1 MGLENSPGA
10 ASVQLCIKLSITWAI
25 PVAITRASPVA
36 HQPGHPTGHPNDI
49 CRGLGRMVYTLTTPL
64 YYVNDRA
71 HLGSAYTTLVCDAIA
86 RQRRLCG
93 ESVLFIT
100 GCDEHGQ
107 KIQRTAEAAGLSP
120 QAHCDEVSEG
130 YRQLWQRWQISNDRF
145 IRTTDPRHRSIVEQF
160 FARVEA
166 NGDVIEGRQQGWYC
180 VACEEFKD
188 DPHEAQD
195 PECPLHR
202 RPLEWRDEL
211 NLFFRLSRYQQQ
223 IEQLIRQEGFIQP
236 QNRRREVENFVA
248 QGLRDFSI
256 SRVNLPWGIG
266 VPGHSGHTFY
276 VWFDA
281 LLGYLT
287 ALLKPGD
294 EPDLQLVTKRG
305 WPASLHVIGKDI
317 LRFHAVYWPAMLLSA
332 GLPLPKR
339 VFGHGFLTREGQKM
353 GKSIG
358 NVLDPQQLLDK
369 CGGDAVRWYL
379 LRDIP
384 FGDDG
389 DFQQQRFT
397 DLVNNDLANTI
408 GNLLNRT
415 SSMARRWFAD
425 AVPPAGGADASS
437 HPLAAAAL
445 LAKQQSELAWER
457 LDLRAAAE
465 AALQLAITANGFL
478 NDQAPWKLIKQEGE
492 QAQVA
497 ADLYAVLEA
506 TRQVAVLLAP
516 LVPDLSA
523 RMLAQLSQAGAA
535 SWPGSLAWGLL
546 PSGLALPEP
555 QPVMA
560 RLELDGP
567 L

>member
-1 MGLENSPGA
+1 MALENPPGA
-10 ASVQLCIKLSITWAI
+10 ASAQLCIKLSITWAI

-223 IEQLIRQEGFIQP
+223 IEQLIAQEGFIQP

-287 ALLKPGD
+287 ALLEPGD

-369 CGGDAVRWYL
+369 CGRDAVRWYL

-384 FGDDG
+384 LGDDG

-425 AVPPAGGADASS
+425 AVPPAGGAAASS

-457 LDLRAAAE
+457 LDLRPAAE

-535 SWPGSLAWGLL
+535 SWPDSLAWGLL

>member
-1 MGLENSPGA
+1 
-10 ASVQLCIKLSITWAI
+10 
-25 PVAITRASPVA
+25 
-36 HQPGHPTGHPNDI
+36 
-49 CRGLGRMVYTLTTPL
+49 MVYTLTTPL

-86 RQRRLCG
+86 RYRRLQG
-93 ESVLFIT
+93 EQVVFIT

-120 QAHCDEVSEG
+120 QAHCDAVSEG
-130 YRQLWQRWQISNDRF
+130 YRQLWQRWQIGNDRF
-145 IRTTDPRHRSIVEQF
+145 IRTTDPRHRRIVEQF

-166 NGDVIEGRQQGWYC
+166 SGDVVEGRQQGWYC

-195 PECPLHR
+195 PECPIHR

-223 IEQLIRQEGFIQP
+223 IEELIAREGFIQP
-236 QNRRREVENFVA
+236 ASRRREVENFVA

-256 SRVNLPWGIG
+256 SRINLPWGIP
-266 VPGHSGHTFY
+266 VPGHPEHTFY

-281 LLGYLT
+281 LLGYIT
-287 ALLKPGD
+287 ALLEPGD
-294 EPDLQLVTKRG
+294 PIELEVALSRG
-305 WPASLHVIGKDI
+305 WPAALHVIGKDI

-332 GLPLPKR
+332 GLPLPQR

-353 GKSIG
+353 GKSLG
-358 NVLDPQQLLDK
+358 NVLDPAVLLER
-369 CGGDAVRWYL
+369 CGRDAVRWYL

-389 DFQQQRFT
+389 DFQQQRFS

-415 SSMARRWFAD
+415 AAMARRWFSA
-425 AVPPAGGADASS
+425 AVPPAGEAMGAD
-437 HPLAAAAL
+437 HPLAQAAGRCRDRAL
-445 LAKQQSELAWER
+445 EGYETLDFRRSAEAIVELAV
-457 LDLRAAAE
+457 A
-465 AALQLAITANGFL
+465 ANGFL
-478 NDQAPWKLIKQEGE
+478 NEQAPWKAMKQEGQE
-492 QAQVA
+492 QAVA

-506 TRQVAVLLAP
+506 CRLLATLLTP
-516 LVPDLSA
+516 LLPDLAS
-523 RMLAQLSQAGAA
+523 RMLAQLGLA
-535 SWPGSLAWGLL
+535 SWPSDPGASAAGTGWRAALVWG
-546 PSGLALPEP
+546 GLQPGQPLPEP
-555 QPVMA
+555 EPVMQ
-560 RLELDGP
+560 RLELDSP

>member
-1 MGLENSPGA
+1 M
-10 ASVQLCIKLSITWAI
+10 T
-25 PVAITRASPVA
+25 
-36 HQPGHPTGHPNDI
+36 
-49 CRGLGRMVYTLTTPL
+49 YTLTTPL
-64 YYVNDRA
+64 YYVNDRP
-71 HLGSAYTTLVCDAIA
+71 HLGSAYTTLACDALA
-86 RQRRLCG
+86 RFQRLRG
-93 ESVLFIT
+93 EQVLFIT

-120 QAHCDEVSEG
+120 QAHCDAVSAQ
-130 YRQLWQRWQISNDRF
+130 YRELWQRWQISNDRL
-145 IRTTDPRHRSIVEQF
+145 IRTTDPRHRRIVEQF

-166 NGDVIEGRQQGWYC
+166 AGDIVEGRQQGWYC

-195 PECPLHR
+195 PECSTHR

-223 IEQLIRQEGFIQP
+223 IEALISTPGFIQP
-236 QNRRREVENFVA
+236 ASRRNEVENFVR

-256 SRVNLPWGIG
+256 SRVNLPWGIP
-266 VPGHSGHTFY
+266 VPGHEGHTFY

-281 LLGYLT
+281 LLGYIT
-287 ALLKPGD
+287 ALLEEGD
-294 EPDLQLVTKRG
+294 APDLDTALSRG
-305 WPASLHVIGKDI
+305 WPAAVHVIGKDI

-332 GLPLPKR
+332 GLPLPAK

-353 GKSIG
+353 GKSLG
-358 NVLDPQQLLDK
+358 NVLDPEALLER
-369 CGGDAVRWYL
+369 CGRDAVRWYL

-389 DFQQQRFT
+389 DFQQQRFS

-415 SSMARRWFAD
+415 SSMARRWFEER
-425 AVPPAGGADASS
+425 VPPAGAGRAED
-437 HPLAAAAL
+437 HPLAEAAVAARHTVL
-445 LAKQQSELAWER
+445 SGLEM
-457 LDLRAAAE
+457 LDFRSAAE
-465 AALQLAITANGFL
+465 AALHLAIAANGYL
-478 NDQAPWKLIKQEGE
+478 NEQAPWSRMKQEGTRE
-492 QAQVA
+492 QVA

-506 TRQVAVLLAP
+506 ARIVALLLAP
-516 LVPDLSA
+516 LLPELSG
-523 RMLAQLSQAGAA
+523 RMLQQLGQPEPCAGHWEA
-535 SWPGSLAWGLL
+535 SLVWGGLQPGAT
-546 PSGLALPEP
+546 LPEP
-555 QPVMA
+555 SPVMA

>member
-1 MGLENSPGA
+1 MPIRRL
-10 ASVQLCIKLSITWAI
+10 LRRI
-25 PVAITRASPVA
+25 PPMTR
-36 HQPGHPTGHPNDI
+36 
-49 CRGLGRMVYTLTTPL
+49 TLTTPL

-71 HLGSAYTTLVCDAIA
+71 HLGSTYTTLACDAIA
-86 RQRRLCG
+86 RYWRLRG
-93 ESVLFIT
+93 EAVVFIT

-120 QAHCDEVSEG
+120 QRHCDAVSEG
-130 YRQLWQRWQISNDRF
+130 YRALWQRWQVSNDRF
-145 IRTTDPRHRSIVEQF
+145 IRTTDVRHRALVEQF

-166 NGDVIEGRQQGWYC
+166 SGDVVEGRQQGWYC

-195 PECPLHR
+195 PECPIHR
-202 RPLEWRDEL
+202 KPLEWRDEV
-211 NLFFRLSRYQQQ
+211 NLFFRLSRYQGQ
-223 IEQLIRQEGFIQP
+223 IEELIRRPGFIAP
-236 QNRRREVENFVA
+236 ASRRREVENFVA

-256 SRVNLPWGIG
+256 SRIDLPWGIP
-266 VPGHSGHTFY
+266 VPGHPGHTFY

-281 LLGYLT
+281 LLGYLS
-287 ALLKPGD
+287 ALLQGEPG
-294 EPDLQLVTKRG
+294 PVDLQQVLDRG
-305 WPASLHVIGKDI
+305 WPAQLHVIGKDI

-332 GLPLPKR
+332 GLPLPER

-353 GKSIG
+353 GKSLG
-358 NVLDPQQLLDK
+358 NVLDPEVLLER
-369 CGGDAVRWYL
+369 CGRDAVRWYL

-415 SSMARRWFAD
+415 SSMARKWFAE
-425 AVPPAGGADASS
+425 AVPAPATVPGED
-437 HPLAAAAL
+437 HPLADAAAG
-445 LAKQQSELAWER
+445 ATGEVNGA
-457 LDLRAAAE
+457 LDALDFRHAAE
-465 AALQLAITANGFL
+465 AILQLATAANGFL
-478 NDQAPWKLIKQEGE
+478 NDRAPWKAMKTPGQEE
-492 QAQVA
+492 AVA

-506 TRQVAVLLAP
+506 SRLVAVLLAP
-516 LVPDLSA
+516 LLPELSG
-523 RMLAQLSQAGAA
+523 RMLLQLGQQPFASDQEQTLPAAWLEAQH
-535 SWPGSLAWGLL
+535 WGGLQ
-546 PSGLALPEP
+546 PGLALPLPE
-555 QPVMA
+555 PVMQ